1 MNLTFFD
8 DFGCF
13 DRIFVG
19 FLNGAERLFAEK
31 KNIENLLNC

>member
-13 DRIFVG
+13 ERTLVG
-19 FLNGAERLFAEK
+19 FFVATARRLTTSV
-31 KNIENLLNC
+31 I